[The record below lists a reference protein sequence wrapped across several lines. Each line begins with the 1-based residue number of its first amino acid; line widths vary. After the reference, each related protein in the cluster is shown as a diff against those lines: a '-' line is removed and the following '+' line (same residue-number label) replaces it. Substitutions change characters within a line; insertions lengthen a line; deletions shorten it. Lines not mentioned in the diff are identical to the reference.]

1 MRLRYYPMYPRDFD
15 MDEKVKLM
23 DLSSIGLYIMCLNHA
38 WMNDGLPQEWSKIR
52 TIFGPV
58 RGNERAYKWHQIEQE
73 FVKQWSLVEPCFPVA
88 EDGRRRNPRQE
99 VERNKAVKAYE
110 AKVKAA
116 NSRWKR
122 NASADAAAY
131 ASAMHVHMHM
141 QSYTE
146 QNSKERR
153 FSSSESISTEQVF
166 TSDDDRAREQPPS
179 SPSPN
184 GNAASQSYP
193 LTARAIRE
201 SYPATDA
208 RFLTELVRTAAVAAA
223 DIPQPSALE
232 FSDKLLADAVRRCR
246 NDSPT
251 QRSVRLFLTTVP
263 RCISSWIEYG
273 QEQPPPKRTKSDVM
287 LDEIVEDMRTKRL
300 AKEEKT
306 KLAKGANS

>member
-1 MRLRYYPMYPRDFD
+1 
-15 MDEKVKLM
+15 M

-122 NASADAAAY
+122 NASADADAD
-131 ASAMHVHMHM
+131 ASAMHAHMHM

-146 QNSKERR
+146 QNSKEHR
-153 FSSSESISTEQVF
+153 FSSSESISTDHVF
-166 TSDDDRAREQPPS
+166 LSGDDRAREQPP
-179 SPSPN
+179 PSPN
-184 GNAASQSYP
+184 GNAPQNYP

-208 RFLTELVRTAAVAAA
+208 RFLTELVRTAAAAAA

-273 QEQPPPKRTKSDVM
+273 QEQPPPKLNKTDRM
-287 LDEIVEDMRTKRL
+287 LEEIVAEEQAKRL

-306 KLAKGANS
+306 KLAKGATR